1 MYGPV
6 DADAEDRQA
15 SDETPSIYRRL
26 HSVASTLGP
35 VLGMTAAFG
44 ITIPFVALQLQG
56 TQFRSDTQIAVVAQ
70 GGDRIHSAIQE
81 LGTKAALDNVIR
93 TLNLASGEENRPNIL
108 RVVSE
113 VLSGDVTT
121 VSQTEEAARQRL
133 RDAISIRYDTAG
145 SRVLLAAKADDPQ
158 TAAAIANQ
166 LGGEF
171 RRALVSNIGETPS
184 PQVEAMRKAAGR
196 AEAALAGFVGRL
208 DGDAR
213 EKLQSL
219 HDERRDLE
227 TDIAA
232 AEQRLAE
239 LRDKQQMASAMKLA
253 DVLARPLPDSLEF
266 TGLEYERQ
274 RYVQAELSAQ
284 QLAVNLGPLHP
295 RLVAAKGALDGAR
308 RDIGSALRQLVA
320 SLDNDVAATAKSLSD
335 LKDRKTALDADR
347 PLTETAT
354 QLASLQAAAE
364 EARHNLEKLEASS
377 HDAARPVSASMP
389 PVLVPASSATAERLG
404 PDVLKLAGAGA
415 LAGLFAGIALA
426 AMRYRRQSKLAEEF
440 DDMPVDLDLSEDDL
454 PVERHAVR
462 SRNEPVADELIVD
475 NIAPAHDD
483 DGRYHDHEPVE
494 ERFAANDTAFGDRM
508 RALLIENRLP
518 AKDTALPQHV
528 GALVDQSLNR
538 RGEENWQLW
547 ADAAEAAADYDE
559 DELLQLQR
567 ELAELRELVAE
578 QTARRFKAT
587 G

>member
-26 HSVASTLGP
+26 HSVALTIGP

-44 ITIPFVALQLQG
+44 ITIPFVAMQLQG
-56 TQFRSDTQIAVVAQ
+56 TQFRSETQIAVVAQ

-81 LGTKAALDNVIR
+81 LGSKAALDNVIR
-93 TLNLASGEENRPNIL
+93 TFNLASGEENRPNIL

-133 RDAISIRYDTAG
+133 RDAISISYDTAG

-171 RRALVSNIGETPS
+171 RRALVSNVGETPS

-232 AEQRLAE
+232 VEQRLAE

-320 SLDNDVAATAKSLSD
+320 SLDSDVAATTKSLSD

-415 LAGLFAGIALA
+415 LAGMFAGIALA

-475 NIAPAHDD
+475 NIAPGHDD
-483 DGRYHDHEPVE
+483 DGRYQDHEPVE

-528 GALVDQSLNR
+528 GALVDQSQSR

-547 ADAAEAAADYDE
+547 ADAAEAVPDYDE
-559 DELLQLQR
+559 DELRELQR

>member
-56 TQFRSDTQIAVVAQ
+56 TQFRSETQIAVVAQ

-81 LGTKAALDNVIR
+81 LGSKAALDNVIR
-93 TLNLASGEENRPNIL
+93 TFNLASGEENRPNIL
-108 RVVSE
+108 RVISE

-171 RRALVSNIGETPS
+171 RRALVSNVGETPS
-184 PQVEAMRKAAGR
+184 PQVEAMRKATGR

-227 TDIAA
+227 TDIAG

-274 RYVQAELSAQ
+274 RYVQTELSAQ

-335 LKDRKTALDADR
+335 LKDRKTALDAER
-347 PLTETAT
+347 PLNETAT

-415 LAGLFAGIALA
+415 LAGMFAGIALA

-454 PVERHAVR
+454 PVERQFVR
-462 SRNEPVADELIVD
+462 SGNEPVADELIVD

-528 GALVDQSLNR
+528 GALVDQSQSR

-547 ADAAEAAADYDE
+547 ADAAEAVPDYDQ
-559 DELLQLQR
+559 DELRELQR

>member
-26 HSVASTLGP
+26 HSVALALGP

-56 TQFRSDTQIAVVAQ
+56 TQFRSETQIAVVAQ
-70 GGDRIHSAIQE
+70 GGDRIHSAMQE
-81 LGTKAALDNVIR
+81 LGSKAALDNVIR
-93 TLNLASGEENRPNIL
+93 TLNLASGEENRPTIV
-108 RVVSE
+108 RVISE

-171 RRALVSNIGETPS
+171 RRALVSNVGETPS
-184 PQVEAMRKAAGR
+184 LQVEAMRKAAGR

-227 TDIAA
+227 TDIAG

-284 QLAVNLGPLHP
+284 QLAVDLGPLHP

-320 SLDNDVAATAKSLSD
+320 SLDSDVAATTKSLSD

-415 LAGLFAGIALA
+415 LAGMFAGIALA

-440 DDMPVDLDLSEDDL
+440 DDMSVDLDLSEDDL
-454 PVERHAVR
+454 PVERQFVR
-462 SRNEPVADELIVD
+462 SGNEPVADELIVD

-483 DGRYHDHEPVE
+483 DRRYHDHEPVE
-494 ERFAANDTAFGDRM
+494 ERFAANDTTFGDRM

-547 ADAAEAAADYDE
+547 ADAAEAAPDYDQ
-559 DELLQLQR
+559 DELRELQR

>member
-26 HSVASTLGP
+26 HSVALTLGP

-44 ITIPFVALQLQG
+44 ITIPFVAMQLQG
-56 TQFRSDTQIAVVAQ
+56 TQFRSETQIAVVAQ
-70 GGDRIHSAIQE
+70 GGDRIHSAMQE
-81 LGTKAALDNVIR
+81 LGSKAALDNVIR

-171 RRALVSNIGETPS
+171 RRALVSNVGETPS

-227 TDIAA
+227 TDIAG

-320 SLDNDVAATAKSLSD
+320 SLDNDVAATTKSLSD

-377 HDAARPVSASMP
+377 HDAARPVSAFMP

-404 PDVLKLAGAGA
+404 PDVIKLAGAGA
-415 LAGLFAGIALA
+415 LAGMFAGIALA

-508 RALLIENRLP
+508 RALLIENRLL

-538 RGEENWQLW
+538 RGEENWQRW
-547 ADAAEAAADYDE
+547 ADAAEAAPDYDQ

>member
-1 MYGPV
+1 MYGPI

-26 HSVASTLGP
+26 HSVALTLGP

-44 ITIPFVALQLQG
+44 ITIPFLAMQLQR
-56 TQFRSDTQIAVVAQ
+56 TQFRSETQIAVVAQ
-70 GGDRIHSAIQE
+70 SGDRIHSAMQE
-81 LGTKAALDNVIR
+81 LGSKTVLDNVIR
-93 TLNLASGEENRPNIL
+93 TLNLASGEENHPNIL

-133 RDAISIRYDTAG
+133 KDAISVSYDTTG

-166 LGGEF
+166 LGSEF
-171 RRALVSNIGETPS
+171 RRALLSNVGKTPS
-184 PQVEAMRKAAGR
+184 PQVEAMRKAADR
-196 AEAALAGFVGRL
+196 AEAALAGFVGKL
-208 DGDAR
+208 DDDAR
-213 EKLQSL
+213 EKLRSL
-219 HDERRDLE
+219 HDERRNLE
-227 TDIAA
+227 TDIAGI
-232 AEQRLAE
+232 EQRLAE

-295 RLVAAKGALDGAR
+295 RLVAAQGALDGAK

-320 SLDNDVAATAKSLSD
+320 SLDNDVATTTKSLSD
-335 LKDRKTALDADR
+335 LKGRKTALDADR
-347 PLTETAT
+347 PLNETAT

-364 EARHNLEKLEASS
+364 EARQNLDKLEASS
-377 HDAARPVSASMP
+377 HDAARPVSAAMP
-389 PVLVPASSATAERLG
+389 PVLLPASSASAERLG

-415 LAGLFAGIALA
+415 LAGMFAGIALA
-426 AMRYRRQSKLAEEF
+426 AMRYRRQSRLAEEF
-440 DDMPVDLDLSEDDL
+440 DDMPVHLDLSEDDL
-454 PVERHAVR
+454 PTEQQAARGRAER
-462 SRNEPVADELIVD
+462 VAEEFTIDG
-475 NIAPAHDD
+475 IAPGHDED
-483 DGRYHDHEPVE
+483 TLSADHEPTE

-508 RALLIENRLP
+508 RSRLIENRLS
-518 AKDTALPQHV
+518 TEVVALPQHV
-528 GALVDQSLNR
+528 GALVDESLDR

-547 ADAAEAAADYDE
+547 TDASEAASGYDQ
-559 DELLQLQR
+559 DELLELQR

-578 QTARRFKAT
+578 HAARQLKAA